1 MADLI
6 HSNEIIIK
14 FAATQLT
21 KIIQQKES
29 NMFRYLGIYLSFLT
43 SLIFVDMIWLLVIA
57 KKLYRDEMGD
67 LMVSEPKLIAGLAF
81 YLLYSIGVCIFVI
94 VPALSKQSFF
104 DAVLYGALFG
114 FFCYLTYDLTNL
126 AVVRNFP
133 TQLAFIDMAWGSL
146 VTAVVSGLT
155 YWIGNKI
162 S

>member
-1 MADLI
+1 ML
-6 HSNEIIIK
+6 K
-14 FAATQLT
+14 
-21 KIIQQKES
+21 
-29 NMFRYLGIYLSFLT
+29 YLGIYFTFLIT
-43 SLIFVDMIWLLVIA
+43 LLAVDLTWLLGIA
-57 KKLYRDEMGD
+57 KNLYREEMGD
-67 LMVSEPKLIAGLAF
+67 LMASEPKLIAGLAF
-81 YLLYSIGVCIFVI
+81 YLLYALGVCIFV
-94 VPALSKQSFF
+94 VAPALSKQSFF

-114 FFCYLTYDLTNL
+114 FFCYMTYDFTNL